1 MSQSVTKEKL
11 KGDIEGAKA
20 EKFDEL
26 QDQFI
31 NGELTEEEFEEEL
44 DTLFESGE
52 DFLDHEPETEP
63 MVDTDDAKFRL
74 KEIGQIIAL
83 ITVLYGV
90 YITKGIIIPFLL
102 IGAVMYFVYKL
113 Q

>member
-1 MSQSVTKEKL
+1 MSKSVENIEKEKV
-11 KGDIEGAKA
+11 
-20 EKFDEL
+20 EKHDKL
-26 QDQFI
+26 QQQFLD
-31 NGELTEEEFEEEL
+31 GELTEQELEEEL
-44 DTLFESGE
+44 DKLFKSGD

-74 KEIGQIIAL
+74 KEIGQIITL
-83 ITVLYGV
+83 IAVLYGI

-102 IGAVMYFVYKL
+102 IGAVMYFVYKI

>member
-1 MSQSVTKEKL
+1 MSKSVEKIEKE
-11 KGDIEGAKA
+11 KA
-20 EKFDEL
+20 EKHDKL
-26 QDQFI
+26 QQQFLD
-31 NGELTEEEFEEEL
+31 GELTEQELEEEL
-44 DTLFESGE
+44 DELFESGE

-83 ITVLYGV
+83 IAVLYGI